1 MASASPC
8 REEQEEACVLRSR
21 SGAQNVAMS
30 SSSAPPCRRPLASA
44 HAGGRDSA
52 LPPPVPGTRE
62 LRPSVVCWGRTR
74 NASSRSEMRSKGG
87 KGSRVVAGWLR
98 LPVIADAISSTDA
111 SLSVWSSPIP
121 VQRGRPRWP
130 AGNPHRPPAGRRL
143 TRRPPRPRHGS
154 LPVASALMSVAL
166 RFP

>member
-1 MASASPC
+1 MRSPFSLRC
-8 REEQEEACVLRSR
+8 SERCDVLLLCTAVPSP
-21 SGAQNVAMS
+21 SGLCA
-30 SSSAPPCRRPLASA
+30 CRRPGQCPA
-44 HAGGRDSA
+44 
-52 LPPPVPGTRE
+52 PPVPGTRE

-154 LPVASALMSVAL
+154 LPVASAFMSVAL